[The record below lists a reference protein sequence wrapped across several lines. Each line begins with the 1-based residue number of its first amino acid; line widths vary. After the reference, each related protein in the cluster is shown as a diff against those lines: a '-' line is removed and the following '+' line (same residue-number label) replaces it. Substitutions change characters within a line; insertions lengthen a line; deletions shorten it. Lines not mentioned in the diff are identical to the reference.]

1 MRRQQRKKIIQKRKE
16 TAQYRRKRQVG
27 GFLSRY
33 DFAYARRD
41 IVNQAGKV
49 APGLIKDAT
58 DNINKM
64 HCIYTKNK

>member
-33 DFAYARRD
+33 NFAYARRD
-41 IVNQAGKV
+41 IVNQAVKS
-49 APGLIKDAT
+49 
-58 DNINKM
+58 
-64 HCIYTKNK
+64 HQE